1 MKIGGNIKKKFLL
14 FVVIVIV
21 GFPYKPLFSPDLLTE
36 WEKVK
41 LGLATKRPIK
51 GHHTA
56 YLMTTIGHFSPHVSQ
71 FILHSVETG

>member
-51 GHHTA
+51 GHLNDHDTATFHHT
-56 YLMTTIGHFSPHVSQ
+56 
-71 FILHSVETG
+71 